1 MPMLCEQVI
10 EDMVSAGVQPSNYS
24 ASILI
29 KLYGRISDLNAAFKV
44 LDEMPRKF
52 GFRPNAAATL
62 TWTVP
67 VREQDATAAATAP
80 IFRLCQVYT
89 TLMSSCTWRLGKGIN
104 MADLQITTSAPL
116 RNGRMDLAMTL
127 LERMHQDGQTPDE
140 KTYATLLRGVRTS
153 DCHPLMEY
161 CSFLNWHP
169 CEARHVM

>member
-1 MPMLCEQVI
+1 MLHSRRPGRDKHSKPCLQSPQR
-10 EDMVSAGVQPSNYS
+10 MCRRRH
-24 ASILI
+24 LI
-29 KLYGRISDLNAAFKV
+29 FCCNLLSQV

-127 LERMHQDGQTPDE
+127 LERMHQVTNGLGFRVQGLGFRD
-140 KTYATLLRGVRTS
+140 
-153 DCHPLMEY
+153 
-161 CSFLNWHP
+161 
-169 CEARHVM
+169 